1 MRWEPSSSQAMHDQ
15 RTAGRRSRV
24 WHWQRGTARPYVADR
39 RWVVQARD
47 LALIAGAQG
56 IKVLRPGDDGV

>member
-1 MRWEPSSSQAMHDQ
+1 MHDQ